1 MAASPPLQL
10 SFNLGSKR
18 PKDVQINN
26 EDHVETKLVMYN
38 QLSLQTR
45 EAPWYGLL
53 VGTIMPH
60 LRAIYSSASGNVK
73 LDTYPQYELHYA
85 TDYTPDDLDKIRDP
99 SWTPGHEKH
108 ERALDTPEVQGQFS
122 AEGKGKTSAEVDR
135 LLDHGLDGPKWG
147 SSEVGGT
154 RSQTKAAKAAANA
167 NVDHKNAES
176 ISTSTAS
183 TAPEDISVHTIRVT
197 DAMFLIRM
205 PLALYQTFFP
215 DANIV
220 PRLPAIAFKLKVPK
234 ARSPEDGE
242 TDHMITKT
250 NATSTIKSAMPQIV
264 QQAQFIFHMWSTLQ
278 VFWIY
283 YTPSPT
289 PATSIPW
296 ISATIPII
304 EEDGEYSDEFKALFK
319 KAIQGATGEY
329 STGRAGGSS
338 LRSARARIQCI
349 FLD

>member
-1 MAASPPLQL
+1 M
-10 SFNLGSKR
+10 
-18 PKDVQINN
+18 VI
-26 EDHVETKLVMYN
+26 
-38 QLSLQTR
+38 TR
-45 EAPWYGLL
+45 
-53 VGTIMPH
+53 T
-60 LRAIYSSASGNVK
+60 
-73 LDTYPQYELHYA
+73 Q
-85 TDYTPDDLDKIRDP
+85 
-99 SWTPGHEKH
+99 
-108 ERALDTPEVQGQFS
+108 ALDTPEVQGQFS

-220 PRLPAIAFKLKVPK
+220 PRFPAIAFELKVPK
-234 ARSPEDGE
+234 ARSLEDGE

-250 NATSTIKSAMPQIV
+250 NATSTIKFAMPQIV

-278 VFWIY
+278 VFWIVGACGRWVRFHRFKRTTTPPIDPTKICHQEY

-319 KAIQGATGEY
+319 KAIQDTMGEY
-329 STGRAGGSS
+329 STFISS
-338 LRSARARIQCI
+338 LITE
-349 FLD
+349 